1 MFELIIIPIII
12 TAVTQMM
19 KLAIDGIPKNFT
31 WQHLINNY
39 GGMPS
44 SHTAY
49 VTSLA
54 TLVALRDG
62 LDSTLFAISV
72 VVMVVVIRDAIGFRR
87 EIGRNA
93 MTTNAIA
100 TQVFGEKADLLNEQ
114 VGHSV
119 AEATVGF
126 VLGVVL
132 AIILHAGWTNFNF

>member
-1 MFELIIIPIII
+1 MLELIIIPIII

-49 VTSLA
+49 VTSLT

-62 LDSTLFAISV
+62 LDSTAFAIAV
-72 VVMVVVIRDAIGFRR
+72 VVMIVVIRDAIGFRR

-93 MTTNAIA
+93 LLTNTIA
-100 TQVFGEKADLLNEQ
+100 EKVFSEKADLLNEQ

-119 AEATVGF
+119 AEAAVGF
-126 VLGVVL
+126 VLGIVL
-132 AIILHAGWTNFNF
+132 AVILHAGWMSLL